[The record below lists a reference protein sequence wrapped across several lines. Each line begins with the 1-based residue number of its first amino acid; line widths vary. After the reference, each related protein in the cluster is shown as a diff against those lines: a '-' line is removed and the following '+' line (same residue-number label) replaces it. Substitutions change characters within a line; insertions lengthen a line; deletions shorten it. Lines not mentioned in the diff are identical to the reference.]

1 MAKKSAGILVY
12 RFRNGSPE
20 VFLVHPGGPF
30 YARKDLGVWTIP
42 KGEFAEEDPE
52 VAARREFTEETGIT
66 IRGEIEYLGQNKQK
80 SGKLVFCFCVEE
92 DIDISDLQSNV
103 FELEWPPKSGKK
115 QEFPEIDRG
124 QWFPVTAAP
133 EKVHRDQVVFLDA
146 LLEKLKQAGIFFNH
160 EAIKK
165 Y

>member
-42 KGEFAEEDPE
+42 KGEFTEEDPDA
-52 VAARREFTEETGIT
+52 AARREFTEETGIT
-66 IRGEIEYLGQNKQK
+66 IRKAMEYLCQNKQK

-92 DIDISDLQSNV
+92 DIDISDLKSNV
-103 FELEWPPKSGKK
+103 FELEWPPGSGKK
-115 QEFPEIDRG
+115 QTFPEIDQG
-124 QWFPVTAAP
+124 QWFPVTAAS
-133 EKVHRDQVVFLDA
+133 EKIHRDQIIFLNV
-146 LLEKLKQAGIFFNH
+146 LSEKLKH
-160 EAIKK
+160 V
-165 Y
+165 